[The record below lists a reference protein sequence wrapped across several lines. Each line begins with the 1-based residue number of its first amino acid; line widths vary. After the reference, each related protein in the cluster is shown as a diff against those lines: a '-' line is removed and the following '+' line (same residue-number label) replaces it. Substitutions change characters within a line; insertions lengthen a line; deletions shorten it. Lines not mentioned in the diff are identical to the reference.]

1 MRTRLSDALV
11 LIRTA
16 LLSCGSHP
24 GLEHVLAIL
33 EEAYEGVVPLD
44 ERVLEYVIGTLD
56 ETARMFKVRGCLDYY
71 LLEQAKDVLES
82 L

>member
-1 MRTRLSDALV
+1 
-11 LIRTA
+11 
-16 LLSCGSHP
+16 
-24 GLEHVLAIL
+24 LAIL

>member
-1 MRTRLSDALV
+1 MRARLSDVLV

-24 GLEHVLAIL
+24 GLERVLTIL

-44 ERVLEYVIGTLD
+44 EGVLEYVIGTL